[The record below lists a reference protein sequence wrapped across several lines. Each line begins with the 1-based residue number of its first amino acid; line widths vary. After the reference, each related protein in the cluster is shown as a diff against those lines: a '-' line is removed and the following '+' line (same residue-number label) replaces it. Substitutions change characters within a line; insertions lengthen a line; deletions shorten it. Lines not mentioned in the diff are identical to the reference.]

1 MELSNLLM
9 FSSPKSKEPS
19 SFVLQ
24 VSGEIGFAL
33 EEIVFVQT
41 SFAYKNY
48 DMPLGDCSLP
58 LKRAESKET
67 VVTNVNYFRDC
78 R

>member
-9 FSSPKSKEPS
+9 FSLPKSKEPS

-33 EEIVFVQT
+33 EEFVFVHT

-48 DMPLGDCSLP
+48 DTPLGDCSLA
-58 LKRAESKET
+58 LKRAESKDT
-67 VVTNVNYFRDC
+67 VVTSVHYIRDC